1 MDASVTAPFD
11 GQVTAKWADTGAL
24 AAPGTPLL
32 TLERAG
38 GYRVDLMVPETH
50 VEHVR
55 EGQSVKVRVPAAGA
69 GPIAGTVEAVV
80 PAVDPGSRSFVVQVG
95 ITASEGLQ
103 SGMFARAD
111 LPIGEAP
118 MMRIPATAIVR
129 KGQLTGVFIID
140 NDDIARFRLIRTGRP
155 YGDQVEVISGIK
167 DGTHLVA
174 APPVQLKNGSAVELE
189 R

>member
-1 MDASVTAPFD
+1 
-11 GQVTAKWADTGAL
+11 
-24 AAPGTPLL
+24 
-32 TLERAG
+32 
-38 GYRVDLMVPETH
+38 
-50 VEHVR
+50 
-55 EGQSVKVRVPAAGA
+55 
-69 GPIAGTVEAVV
+69 
-80 PAVDPGSRSFVVQVG
+80 
-95 ITASEGLQ
+95 
-103 SGMFARAD
+103 
-111 LPIGEAP
+111 
-118 MMRIPATAIVR
+118 MRIPATAIVR